1 MKLVCMLTLTF
12 SLRETVCSFFLTRF
26 WWFHLW
32 HTKAI
37 PCSRVLHRALALCLS
52 LRSPLAFSDTPLPTL
67 PKTVMFKHLCSELHL
82 GLCIFSCFNREKR
95 PCVYIFIFPIVVRQ
109 LQVDLSYR
117 QVPLPLGTPY
127 HHAAAALWMEAT
139 YGGQMLLFS
148 CCVSLPWPLLVA
160 LLVTQMPKPPSS
172 LHAVLARGMVS

>member
-109 LQVDLSYR
+109 LQVELSYR
-117 QVPLPLGTPY
+117 QVPLPLLFLPPCCCSPLNGSN
-127 HHAAAALWMEAT
+127 LWGSDAFV
-139 YGGQMLLFS
+139 LLL
-148 CCVSLPWPLLVA
+148 CLTSLTLA
-160 LLVTQMPKPPSS
+160 CSS
-172 LHAVLARGMVS
+172 ACHTDA